1 MHPLIQGLE
10 SLFNL
15 LPPALLEVWGR
26 LAYILGLLLALC
38 AYGGFTFRPRGQWG
52 LGRIR
57 QSWDGRA
64 LMAMGIT
71 FAAVPLAGW
80 IGSGIVLV
88 EGAQTF
94 ESLKDVAVFL
104 AIVLFGYPALL
115 AVPPAYMLA
124 DLIEGVPPGFVF
136 DWTLGYFCWTA
147 FVWLAAQFIGHL
159 PDFRRARTWLAYAA
173 FVAILMSLD
182 PVMWGYLCSSQ
193 FGSAVS
199 FTAIAPALS
208 FTLIVSWICAPFAM
222 LAALPLARR
231 FGLFW
236 AEAEGYV
243 RERRFGET
251 EQDPEPRGLPLRL
264 LLTGSFVGLAALLV
278 FAVSVVAL
286 RSGTETA
293 EQLAGQL
300 HEEVAEGLNQR
311 LDNYLDAHLKDPPA
325 ARLAGARQVLAGSP
339 FVRTG
344 RVYLLDRRGHVQ
356 TGAPEARA
364 DDPVVAAGLARLAQ
378 TGLALVDVA
387 APRPLRFDVVTAKPL
402 ARTTWLAQLTPY
414 TDGDGSVDW
423 LIFAAMPES
432 HYLAGLQKGGS
443 HTALLAA
450 VVLTLTLAL
459 AAGLA
464 ALVAAPIR
472 RVGESARAMAEG
484 DWYQHVQP
492 SAMQELNT
500 LVESFNAM
508 GEQLHE
514 QFERARASETRAKA
528 MFDASPTA
536 MVVFDVL
543 GFNLE
548 NLEAGRRPVVS
559 HVNAAWERVT
569 GHSLDE
575 VLGRSTNEFALWAD
589 PADRQRLADLLKRD
603 GAVNDYATR
612 LSRSDGQVFDAS
624 ISMRSVQAGADTLVV
639 FALADVTDVN
649 QTHAQLK
656 SLNQQLGAAQTE
668 LLNVNASLDR
678 RVKERTHELEL
689 TAAQLRT
696 TLDHLQR
703 AQSQLV
709 QSEKLASLGNIVA
722 RVAHELNTP
731 LGIAVTAGSTLIDL
745 SAVMR
750 TKIAD
755 GQLRRSEFDDF
766 LISLG
771 HSLQLVLGAVER
783 AHKLVLTFK
792 QVAVD
797 QSGEARRA
805 FMLDDCLQDMRALLD
820 TTLRKTP
827 HQLTLTIE
835 PGLAMDSYPGAV
847 EQLFVNFVNNAVL
860 HAFDADTPGHMHL
873 KARRLPDEEIELVF
887 EDDGR
892 GMSESVR
899 RHAFDPFFTT
909 RMGTGGT
916 GLGLTICFNI
926 VTGTLGGQLTL
937 DSVEGRGTRFVV
949 RMPMVAPSTTVA
961 AERAGFTQ

>member
-10 SLFNL
+10 SLFNV

-80 IGSGIVLV
+80 LGSSIVLV

-147 FVWLAAQFIGHL
+147 FVWLASQFIGHL
-159 PDFRRARTWLAYAA
+159 PDFRRVRTWLGYAA

-182 PVMWGYLCSSQ
+182 PVMWGYLCSTQ
-193 FGSAVS
+193 FGSAIS
-199 FTAIAPALS
+199 FTAITPALS
-208 FTLIVSWICAPFAM
+208 FTLLVSWICAPFAM

-243 RERRFGET
+243 RERRFGESD
-251 EQDPEPRGLPLRL
+251 QDPEPSGLPLRL
-264 LLTGSFVGLAALLV
+264 LLTGSFVGLAAVLV
-278 FAVSVVAL
+278 FSVAVLAL
-286 RSGTETA
+286 RSGTEAA

-300 HEEVAEGLNQR
+300 HEEVAESLNQR
-311 LDNYLDAHLKDPPA
+311 LDNYLDAHLEDPPA

-356 TGAPEARA
+356 TAAPEAQA
-364 DDPVVAAGLARLAQ
+364 DDPVVAAALARLAQ
-378 TGLALVDVA
+378 TGLSLVDVG

-423 LIFAAMPES
+423 LILSAMPES
-432 HYLAGLQKGGS
+432 HYLARLQKGGS

-450 VVLTLTLAL
+450 VVLTLTLVL

-484 DWYQHVQP
+484 DWYQHVEP
-492 SAMQELNT
+492 SAMQELNS
-500 LVESFNAM
+500 LVQSFNAM
-508 GEQLHE
+508 GEQLHQ
-514 QFERARASETRAKA
+514 QFERARASESGTKA
-528 MFDASPTA
+528 VFDASPLA
-536 MVVFDVL
+536 MAVFDVQ
-543 GFNLE
+543 GFNAADID
-548 NLEAGRRPVVS
+548 AGRLPVVR
-559 HVNAAWERVT
+559 HTNTAWERVT
-569 GHSLDE
+569 GRSFE
-575 VLGRSTNEFALWAD
+575 EALGRSASELGLWAD
-589 PADRQRLADLLKRD
+589 AADRQRLADLLRRD
-603 GAVNDYATR
+603 GVVNDYAAR
-612 LSRSDGQVFDAS
+612 LRRADGQLFDAS
-624 ISMRSVQAGADTLVV
+624 ISLRYAQASAERLMV
-639 FALADVTDVN
+639 FAITDVTEVKLA
-649 QTHAQLK
+649 HAQLK
-656 SLNQQLGAAQTE
+656 SLNQQLSAAQSE
-668 LLNVNASLDR
+668 LLNLNASLDR
-678 RVKERTHELEL
+678 RVKERTHEVEQ
-689 TAAQLRT
+689 TAGQLRT

-745 SAVMR
+745 SALMR

-805 FMLDDCLQDMRALLD
+805 FMLNDCLQDMRALLD

-827 HQLTLTIE
+827 HQLTMDIE
-835 PGLAMDSYPGAV
+835 PGLVMDSYPGAV

-860 HAFDADTPGHMHL
+860 HAFDAGTVGHMHL
-873 KARRLPDEEIELVF
+873 KARRLPDEEIEMVF

-899 RHAFDPFFTT
+899 KRAFDPFFTT

-916 GLGLTICFNI
+916 GLGLTICFNLA
-926 VTGTLGGQLTL
+926 TGTLGGQLEVH
-937 DSVEGRGTRFVV
+937 SVEGRGTRFVV
-949 RMPMVAPSTTVA
+949 RMPMVAPAPVVSEQARLTH
-961 AERAGFTQ
+961 